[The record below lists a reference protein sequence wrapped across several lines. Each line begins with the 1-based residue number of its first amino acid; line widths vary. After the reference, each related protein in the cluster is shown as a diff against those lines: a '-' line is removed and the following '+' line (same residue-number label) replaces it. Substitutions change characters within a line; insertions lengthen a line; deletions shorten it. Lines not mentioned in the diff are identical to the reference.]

1 MKEATWSSKRDLWA
15 NLNWVIFHVLSSENE
30 EKTVKGRLLLLLSTL
45 SNIYSNQCVLEDL
58 IIVCSPSPPH
68 WKKRKT
74 NEEKM
79 DEHDEYKYMKM
90 WDTEEMKEERREAN
104 KKERRW

>member
-1 MKEATWSSKRDLWA
+1 MFWKTW
-15 NLNWVIFHVLSSENE
+15 
-30 EKTVKGRLLLLLSTL
+30 LLF
-45 SNIYSNQCVLEDL
+45 V
-58 IIVCSPSPPH
+58 PPPPPTE
-68 WKKRKT
+68 KKRKT

-79 DEHDEYKYMKM
+79 DEHDEYKNMKM